1 METFPGKGNGFSQGH
16 CQPAKPLFKPEALS
30 LGSPGPIHPST
41 LTRCGFGGTRSGS
54 NSFGGPSMVSRGMR
68 LFRGLYHFVHPRQ
81 HKEVWPG
88 HRKDL
93 LREAVERR
101 KMTSC

>member
-1 METFPGKGNGFSQGH
+1 
-16 CQPAKPLFKPEALS
+16 
-30 LGSPGPIHPST
+30 
-41 LTRCGFGGTRSGS
+41 
-54 NSFGGPSMVSRGMR
+54 MVSRGMH
-68 LFRGLYHFVHPRQ
+68 LFRGLYHFVHPPQ